1 MMLILFG
8 HMWYGIMNI
17 VPISRSIKAIIGCNA
32 IPNEFLRL
40 YSKLSDFEFISVK
53 D

>member
-1 MMLILFG
+1 MILILFG

-17 VPISRSIKAIIGCNA
+17 VPISRSIKAMIRCNE
-32 IPNEFLRL
+32 IPNEYLSL